1 MLQKD
6 IFEKFKI
13 LFPMYSQAVTTWFP
27 NGKGSIRVRLGE
39 VNGDFVFT
47 FKNNNEWK
55 FTYQYTKTG
64 IDIISTRISKY
75 IIAFHTKE
83 QAEEFLS
90 YPENIQLLKDYFMI
104 DK

>member
-47 FKNNNEWK
+47 FRNNNEWK
-55 FTYQYTKTG
+55 FETVNSFINNTLK
-64 IDIISTRISKY
+64 SKE
-75 IIAFHTKE
+75 IK
-83 QAEEFLS
+83 
-90 YPENIQLLKDYFMI
+90 
-104 DK
+104 